1 MAKAEHIVST
11 PDVLA
16 GLPRVKGTRISVRA
30 IKGFLAEGFS
40 FAMIKMNYPVLTD
53 KQIRAVQRYEITTGE
68 LGPITDAA
76 MAGCKIETF
85 QDEGKTTIEA
95 KRRYHLLDQWS
106 RPQKYGK
113 HTSPALITQR
123 QANAGFAV
131 HDAWCET
138 MKGGGPIKEY
148 VQSTPDWDSIAVAN
162 ADRIGKFARVTQH
175 LPQQYRDVVLQVC
188 NMQIPTDDLSGL
200 RNGLDAV
207 ADGLGL

>member
-1 MAKAEHIVST
+1 MPRARTKPSKPVMPVEWIDT
-11 PDVLA
+11 PA
-16 GLPRVKGTRISVRA
+16 Q
-30 IKGFLAEGFS
+30 
-40 FAMIKMNYPVLTD
+40 N
-53 KQIRAVQRYEITTGE
+53 
-68 LGPITDAA
+68 
-76 MAGCKIETF
+76 AGCVVEVIDKG
-85 QDEGKTTIEA
+85 EGKSNVKA
-95 KRRYHLLDQWS
+95 RKRYHLLDQMAKA
-106 RPQKYGK
+106 QQYGR
-113 HTSPALITQR
+113 HISPAKLTQR

-200 RNGLDAV
+200 RSGLDAV